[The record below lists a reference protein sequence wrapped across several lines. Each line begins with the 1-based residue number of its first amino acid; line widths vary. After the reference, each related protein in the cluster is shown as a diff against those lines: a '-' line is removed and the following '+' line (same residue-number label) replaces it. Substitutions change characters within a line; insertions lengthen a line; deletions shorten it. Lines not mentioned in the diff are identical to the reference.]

1 MVGEGSHNIWFD
13 DFGEGADSKLQI
25 ITINNSD

>member
-13 DFGEGADSKLQI
+13 DFGEGDDSKFKI